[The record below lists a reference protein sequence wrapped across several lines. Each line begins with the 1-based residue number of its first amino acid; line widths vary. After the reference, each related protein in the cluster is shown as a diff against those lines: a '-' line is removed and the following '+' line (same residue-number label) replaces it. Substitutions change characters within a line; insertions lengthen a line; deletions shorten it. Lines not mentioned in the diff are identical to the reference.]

1 VYKYVAS
8 IFIFFSS
15 VGYCAV
21 YSMSLRQQLQ
31 DAGRKPVA
39 AQHYNKGDKD
49 GSSNGRYAW
58 ILIIN
63 LNDIHDIYEL

>member
-1 VYKYVAS
+1 
-8 IFIFFSS
+8 
-15 VGYCAV
+15 
-21 YSMSLRQQLQ
+21 MSLRQQLQ